1 MTTTAITITNI
12 QSPLDQLARAKN
24 RPRKAERNR
33 KEDQPPA

>member
-1 MTTTAITITNI
+1 MTTTAI
-12 QSPLDQLARAKN
+12 SLDQLARAKN